1 MLLALDLD
9 GTLLTTDKRL
19 TSRNLEA
26 ITRAQDAGTTI
37 VLASGRHPYSMA
49 RFADTLHLRERG
61 GYILAFNGAQ
71 LYHYPTRQ
79 LLFEQ
84 HLPPH
89 LLPRLRDWARRYSL
103 PMLSFRGPIEAPT
116 IISEMP
122 TDPYVVENAANNR
135 MPIEGVDDIAE
146 ALAALPTP
154 PAKCL
159 LPGPPDLLP
168 EVEAAMKADLAG
180 EMEIYRSAPHYLELV
195 PLGVDKGRT
204 LLRLLTHLGLTP
216 PSPKPIASA
225 ATLPA
230 ASAPSDTAAPT
241 LIACGDQDNDIPMI
255 RVASIGVAMGNAAA
269 NVKAAADFVTLHCD
283 NDGVAHAIERLIL
296 HTPVSGHR

>member
-19 TSRNLEA
+19 TQGNLEA

-49 RFADTLHLRERG
+49 RFADVLHLRERG

-71 LYHYPTRQ
+71 LYDYPTGQ

-84 HLPPH
+84 HLPLH

-122 TDPYVVENAANNR
+122 ANPYVVENAANNR
-135 MPIEGVDDIAE
+135 MPVEGVADIAE
-146 ALAALPTP
+146 ALTALPSP

-159 LPGPPDLLP
+159 LPGPPELLP

-204 LLRLLTHLGLTP
+204 LLRLLDHLNCTP
-216 PSPKPIASA
+216 A
-225 ATLPA
+225 
-230 ASAPSDTAAPT
+230 D
-241 LIACGDQDNDIPMI
+241 LIACGDQDNDISMI
-255 RVASIGVAMGNAAA
+255 RAAGIGVAMGNAADK
-269 NVKAAADFVTLHCD
+269 VKAAANFVALSCD
-283 NDGVAHAIERLIL
+283 DDGVAHVIEKFIL
-296 HTPVSGHR
+296 YPLDTPTLQ